1 MYIAA
6 AKSGKEGV
14 EDLYMCLKEDI
25 TGGVKPPGGTF
36 FRAALSRNE
45 TPTWQAPFPGPLAD
59 LPQNT
64 DWILD
69 SLRGHPVSP
78 GAYAGKLAS
87 QGRRGC
93 WPKPPR
99 ASAGPFE
106 LSSFGDMGVGAK
118 EEIEAHKAAVAE
130 RKAREEEERLRKE
143 QEEEE
148 ERRRIA
154 AEEAEK
160 KAIES
165 GAKVEKK
172 EDKKD
177 KKDKKKDD
185 KNRVVVPG
193 LLFPGQGAE
202 SPGMIDET
210 VQALPA
216 VQDILKRAK
225 AVLNYDVIELLHGGN
240 LFWVGDQRMV
250 QPLVYVADMVAL
262 EKLKSENPDIIDKA
276 VSCAGFSIGEY
287 AALTAAGVWS
297 FEDGLKL
304 VQARGDAVQT
314 CATSGAVQGM
324 LSVIGLEES
333 KLTKLCNDCAAKHG
347 SCQIA
352 CSMFPEGFSVGGFD
366 AAITELDVVAK
377 RWGAQMTTI
386 IGKQGAFHGPLMK
399 PALEKI
405 EGMLD
410 SYASK
415 MSPPN
420 MTVWMSAGAEAVR
433 PGDDPSKMIALLKK
447 HMTSRLMWEET
458 MVAMI
463 ADGANTMYEC
473 GPTQQGAQKQLR
485 TMLRRI
491 NKEVMKYTINIE
503 L

>member
-1 MYIAA
+1 MY
-6 AKSGKEGV
+6 
-14 EDLYMCLKEDI
+14 
-25 TGGVKPPGGTF
+25 
-36 FRAALSRNE
+36 
-45 TPTWQAPFPGPLAD
+45 
-59 LPQNT
+59 
-64 DWILD
+64 
-69 SLRGHPVSP
+69 
-78 GAYAGKLAS
+78 
-87 QGRRGC
+87 
-93 WPKPPR
+93 
-99 ASAGPFE
+99 
-106 LSSFGDMGVGAK
+106 
-118 EEIEAHKAAVAE
+118 KAAILALAFLAMSANASIIVEHESSTVE
-130 RKAREEEERLRKE
+130 RQLKKKGKKD
-143 QEEEE
+143 
-148 ERRRIA
+148 
-154 AEEAEK
+154 K
-160 KAIES
+160 KATK
-165 GAKVEKK
+165 APKK
-172 EDKKD
+172 DKKD

-185 KNRVVVPG
+185 KNRIVVPG

-210 VQALPA
+210 VQALPGA
-216 VQDILKRAK
+216 QDILKRAK

-250 QPLVYVADMVAL
+250 QPLMYVADMIAL
-262 EKLKSENPDIIDKA
+262 EKLKSENPEIIEKA
-276 VSCAGFSIGEY
+276 VSCAGFSVGEY

-333 KLTKLCNDCAAKHG
+333 KLTKLCNDCASKHG

-399 PALEKI
+399 PALEKV
-405 EGMLD
+405 EGMFD
-410 SYASK
+410 SMASK

-433 PGDDPSKMIALLKK
+433 PGDDPSKIIGLLKK
-447 HMTSRLMWEET
+447 HMVSRLMWEET

-463 ADGANTMYEC
+463 ADGCNTMYEC

-503 L
+503 V